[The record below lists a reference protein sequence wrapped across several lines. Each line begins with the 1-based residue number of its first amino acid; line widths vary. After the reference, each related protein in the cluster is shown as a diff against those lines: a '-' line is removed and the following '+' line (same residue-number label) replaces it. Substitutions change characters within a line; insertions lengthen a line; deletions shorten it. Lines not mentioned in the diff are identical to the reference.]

1 MDGILGTKN
10 GIGFFLSISEETEV
24 IVNLIEVDV
33 WESEDDTTGSFIDGF
48 ESWYWLCL

>member
-24 IVNLIEVDV
+24 IVNSTEDDV
-33 WESEDDTTGSFIDGF
+33 WEAEYERTGSLIDGF
-48 ESWYWLCL
+48 GI